1 MALEKMNELI
11 NTILKCLP
19 WEVVHENG
27 SDVSGDLRLE
37 LGDKSSSIFIDKPT
51 YQARWGHSFHI
62 SQSLPQNSFGKDCVA
77 GLEIFLRT
85 TETVPVLNHDCYIQ
99 MIESSPWKQTLQF
112 QVNVVQVDKK
122 VHVNDLQTG
131 NSKYRSEIFL
141 LLTSIFDPLRPSLMS
156 EVAYSLSAE
165 NLHRYISHQIL

>member
-1 MALEKMNELI
+1 
-11 NTILKCLP
+11 
-19 WEVVHENG
+19 
-27 SDVSGDLRLE
+27 
-37 LGDKSSSIFIDKPT
+37 
-51 YQARWGHSFHI
+51 
-62 SQSLPQNSFGKDCVA
+62 
-77 GLEIFLRT
+77 
-85 TETVPVLNHDCYIQ
+85 

-112 QVNVVQVDKK
+112 QVNVVQIDKK

-141 LLTSIFDPLRPSLMS
+141 LLTSIFDPFRPSLMS

>member
-1 MALEKMNELI
+1 M
-11 NTILKCLP
+11 
-19 WEVVHENG
+19 
-27 SDVSGDLRLE
+27 E

-51 YQARWGHSFHI
+51 YQARKSNSFHI

-99 MIESSPWKQTLQF
+99 MIESSPWKQTFQF
-112 QVNVVQVDKK
+112 QVNVVQIDEK

-165 NLHRYISHQIL
+165 NLHR